1 MYINS
6 RYVSYKNRIMNL
18 MIASNI
24 FLAGAY
30 VCPPFPFHILPSNKI
45 FATLK

>member
-1 MYINS
+1 MNINS

-30 VCPPFPFHILPSNKI
+30 VCPPSRFTFFSRTRYL
-45 FATLK
+45 LR